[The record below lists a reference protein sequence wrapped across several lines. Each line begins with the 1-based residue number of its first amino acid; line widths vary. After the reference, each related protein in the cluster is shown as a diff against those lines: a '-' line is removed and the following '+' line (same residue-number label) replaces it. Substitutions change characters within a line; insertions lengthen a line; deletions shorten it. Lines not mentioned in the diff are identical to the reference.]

1 MGANISAR
9 CQRVGEGSTVSHN
22 RPAGWRGRQPARRP
36 YLVLMAVAVTLFL
49 LAGLVV
55 SRFSS
60 TWAVVLG
67 GTALVIPPIA
77 VIVANAGRE
86 RRD

>member
-1 MGANISAR
+1 
-9 CQRVGEGSTVSHN
+9 
-22 RPAGWRGRQPARRP
+22 
-36 YLVLMAVAVTLFL
+36 MAVAVTLFL

-67 GTALVIPPIA
+67 GVALVIPPIA

>member
-1 MGANISAR
+1 MG
-9 CQRVGEGSTVSHN
+9 
-22 RPAGWRGRQPARRP
+22 RGRDRQPGRRP
-36 YLVLMAVAVTLFL
+36 YLILMAVAVTLFL

-60 TWAVVLG
+60 TLAVVLAG
-67 GTALVIPPIA
+67 VALVIPPIA

>member
-1 MGANISAR
+1 MSL
-9 CQRVGEGSTVSHN
+9 N
-22 RPAGWRGRQPARRP
+22 RPASGRGRDRQPGRRP
-36 YLVLMAVAVTLFL
+36 YLVLMAVAVSLFL

-55 SRFSS
+55 SQFSS
-60 TWAVVLG
+60 MWAAVLG
-67 GTALVIPPIA
+67 GIALVIPPIA

>member
-1 MGANISAR
+1 
-9 CQRVGEGSTVSHN
+9 
-22 RPAGWRGRQPARRP
+22 
-36 YLVLMAVAVTLFL
+36 LVLMAVAVTLFL
-49 LAGLVV
+49 VAGLVV

-60 TWAVVLG
+60 TWAVVLAG
-67 GTALVIPPIA
+67 VALVIPPIA

>member
-1 MGANISAR
+1 MLLAR
-9 CQRVGEGSTVSHN
+9 SGEESTVS
-22 RPAGWRGRQPARRP
+22 RDWRASGPGRDRQPGRRP

-67 GTALVIPPIA
+67 GIALVIPPIA